1 MRSATSLS
9 HRHERIER
17 EGHVM
22 IRITGFRGL
31 AVGLVAACAAMAA
44 ASAALADPTG
54 AMSTLTA
61 VTGQGTGMVIVSPT
75 SAGKG
80 SFVAQVK
87 VNIRDTAPNTT
98 FTVTR
103 AIDVPDGVC
112 TSTEFDPVATLTT
125 SAGGAGAVE
134 FQRGVR
140 GGGPASF
147 DLRLQVVSADGTTV
161 LQSDCMT
168 IIGKA
173 PLPAP

>member
-1 MRSATSLS
+1 
-9 HRHERIER
+9 
-17 EGHVM
+17 M
-22 IRITGFRGL
+22 IRRCGIRWL
-31 AVGLVAACAAMAA
+31 AVGLFAVGAAMVAAPAAQ
-44 ASAALADPTG
+44 ADPTG
-54 AMSTLTA
+54 AMSVLTA
-61 VTGQGTGMVIVSPT
+61 VSGHGTGLVIVSPT

-87 VNIRDTAPNTT
+87 VNIHDTAPNTA

-103 AIDVPDGVC
+103 AIDPPDGNC
-112 TSTEFDPVATLTT
+112 TSTVFDPVATLTT

-134 FQRGVR
+134 FERGGR

-147 DLRLQVVSADGTTV
+147 DLRLRVISADGTTV

-173 PLPAP
+173 PLLTP

>member
-1 MRSATSLS
+1 MAGILSASLS
-9 HRHERIER
+9 HRQKWIER

-22 IRITGFRGL
+22 IRRFGFRGL
-31 AVGLVAACAAMAA
+31 AVGLFAACAAMVAA
-44 ASAALADPTG
+44 PAAQADPTG
-54 AMSTLTA
+54 DMSVLTA
-61 VTGQGTGMVIVSPT
+61 VMGQGTGLVIVSPT

-103 AIDVPDGVC
+103 AIDPPDGVC
-112 TSTEFDPVATLTT
+112 TSTQFDPVATLTT

-147 DLRLQVVSADGTTV
+147 DLMIRVISADGSTV
-161 LQSDCMT
+161 LQSGCMT
-168 IIGKA
+168 IIGK
-173 PLPAP
+173 